1 MLRWPGRCLDRIV
14 HLFRAHGVRS
24 SCRKRDKILLLLD
37 PSLLIRDTPTVLSVL
52 TRRTDPCGGYSKRRD
67 RVTARPSRVFM
78 CRRLS
83 SWDQTPLTVDPREDT
98 PPHPVFEASVQ
109 TARLGGGM
117 DTGTGASRFCVRVH
131 HRRCCRNGCDG
142 GWDFLTL

>member
-37 PSLLIRDTPTVLSVL
+37 PSLLIRDTTTVLSVL

-83 SWDQTPLTVDPREDT
+83 SWDQTPLIVDPREDT
-98 PPHPVFEASVQ
+98 PPPTLFSRRLSRPRGWEVGWTRELGLPGSVSGSTIGGVVG
-109 TARLGGGM
+109 TAAMVAGI
-117 DTGTGASRFCVRVH
+117 S
-131 HRRCCRNGCDG
+131 
-142 GWDFLTL
+142 

>member
-14 HLFRAHGVRS
+14 HLFRAHSVRS

-37 PSLLIRDTPTVLSVL
+37 PCLLIKDTTTVLSVL

-67 RVTARPSRVFM
+67 RVTSRPSRVFM

-98 PPHPVFEASVQ
+98 PPPCFRGVCPDREVG
-109 TARLGGGM
+109 RW
-117 DTGTGASRFCVRVH
+117 
-131 HRRCCRNGCDG
+131 DG
-142 GWDFLTL
+142 HGNWGFQVLCPGPPSEVL